1 MSGSQYHFKRFCRSV
16 SRPLLQQ
23 FIAKV
28 APTLKVDWGTVLVKN
43 VDTLYHA
50 FLELD
55 TETHNRLDLLRSNP
69 ERFANLAEQTEKI
82 SRCSRGKS
90 ARFPFSPGTS
100 RTAGPARLFSE
111 GRLAL
116 SRKKWKPSLR
126 SNREPDLR
134 SRASRAASDRIQFPF
149 DAEDVGGADLYKN
162 RGGEPPGTDSVGS
175 L

>member
-1 MSGSQYHFKRFCRSV
+1 MSGSEYHFKRFCRSV

-69 ERFANLAEQTEKI
+69 ERFANLAEQTE
-82 SRCSRGKS
+82 
-90 ARFPFSPGTS
+90 
-100 RTAGPARLFSE
+100 
-111 GRLAL
+111 
-116 SRKKWKPSLR
+116 
-126 SNREPDLR
+126 
-134 SRASRAASDRIQFPF
+134 
-149 DAEDVGGADLYKN
+149 
-162 RGGEPPGTDSVGS
+162 
-175 L
+175 